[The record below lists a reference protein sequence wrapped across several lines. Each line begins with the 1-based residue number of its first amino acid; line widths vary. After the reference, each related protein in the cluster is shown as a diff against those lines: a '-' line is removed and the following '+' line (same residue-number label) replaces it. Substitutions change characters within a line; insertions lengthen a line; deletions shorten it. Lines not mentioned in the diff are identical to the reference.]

1 MDEFLTSGLKMIAY
15 AEFFAIYVAMKL
27 AERRD
32 GAVNRI

>member
-27 AERRD
+27 AGKARRR
-32 GAVNRI
+32 G